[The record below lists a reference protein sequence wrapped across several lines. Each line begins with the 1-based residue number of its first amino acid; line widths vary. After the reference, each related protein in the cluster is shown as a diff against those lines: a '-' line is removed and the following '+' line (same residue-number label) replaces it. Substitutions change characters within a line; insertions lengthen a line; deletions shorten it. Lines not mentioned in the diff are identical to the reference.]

1 MAGVPYGKAQEL
13 IVKLGEDEGFRA
25 VAGVE
30 REDAG
35 RMRATQKEA
44 AWPSQLTMLG
54 SSLG

>member
-54 SSLG
+54 SPLG